1 MSLCKSEIEHV
12 HKVLSLMLKNLECPI
27 CLELM
32 KEPISTKCDHRFCRF
47 CIFKLFG
54 TKNTIPCPLC
64 KNVITKRSLQE
75 STRFKQ
81 LTEGI
86 MKMIH
91 AFQLDTGYEFSIDNT
106 PNKTPTEISAYR
118 DLWQDDTRAWSDNT
132 PQNITAT
139 GISKN
144 RTLKVHSDPPL
155 TEFVR
160 RVSTRNKRQ
169 KIERTPAYVGID
181 SDSSE
186 EPLFKTHVNIK
197 STLHPRTVNTNTTP
211 QKEKVDQS
219 DNDEKPCQGKESNL
233 SQPIR
238 EELFSSKIDDND
250 VPENTENTNVG
261 DYSCATES
269 ETEQKQMT
277 KDKSVSDFCS
287 PEAHG
292 KIIANKNS
300 LQIAAEWVNKQNCT
314 DGNKLFTDRTMPF
327 SEKSVL
333 EKDANLLDNHEKLNQ
348 KVSHQM
354 VKDETDFQRSI
365 NQSKNSSVPQVS
377 KRKSQRVMKKVSEWL
392 SKINVDEV
400 ATLAVDPNPRDQNVE
415 SDSLAERESPASD
428 EEASSAED
436 AENVKNGHLSSFKQK
451 MPKTTPAD
459 IKNKIFA
466 KTYKRDK
473 RKSVPVN
480 WSFNSD
486 SKSDDL
492 TSHREDIFDRC
503 SKTQKA
509 KRKSNGLN
517 PEDFIKRTVSEE
529 DNRDT
534 GVQNE
539 NNEID
544 PKENVPVFKNI
555 ETETNKEILDGSSDI
570 KQIDKL
576 VVTTPTKVAIS
587 NDIIMKD
594 SEQNV
599 QQLKSEL
606 CKTDAEGKKKMSK
619 SLGKKG
625 KKSSIDR
632 TKKKTKPLQL
642 VNHIVRA
649 DGSPRSNPIFMD
661 ENKIDSFP
669 SSEEPV
675 KAELET
681 RITRRSSRLKLLDEE
696 LIMQDKN
703 KGKKSK
709 LIRSHSV
716 LSPSASFAPFAEPIE
731 KNTEEGM
738 VCLESENLP
747 MQDVI
752 VQTCKDHLP
761 DADCSKQDYVASNE
775 SFANSVVEELEGS
788 AVCQLKD
795 CHKTAETKDAAVLA
809 EHPLRSDHSS
819 FVAASG
825 RNSEASGS
833 EASLLLLAPQLVPGE
848 RPSDPQLHCRYVG
861 KGEVT
866 PCGSRSRARTVMN
879 KANSSEDVSIKQRTR
894 SKETNEDSEVDTELL
909 LKSFRLSKRRSFI
922 LMAATEHQAAQD
934 ACTTAP
940 DTQCIDNVAACNSEE
955 IKTEDAVIRDTD
967 GNDGTHQELGKV
979 NLDKI
984 DSPIQNAKVASD
996 DKSKL
1001 CTFNLGN
1008 VQQLLNRENGNSVE
1022 IVPPTASTLGS
1033 PLPSVLAQH
1042 VQKVVPPSRSRSK
1055 GNRYTR
1061 LLRRKGL
1068 NCSSSVV
1075 TTEKEIFDSDRSSQA
1090 KANEQFFSNARDNS
1104 WHTKNTKIVKNR
1116 GLEVAVGQEA
1126 QHDFLSTRLASS
1138 ALPESEL
1145 LFSTRDL
1152 LGQEASEKDNRQENT
1167 SEKLPKERGLYKTGN
1182 LPLNGLLAV
1191 ENTTENKLDKSTD
1204 VARCH
1209 TQPTFMNTQQSTT
1222 VKNETSENKC
1232 PEISQISSI
1241 TPDGLLDNT
1250 EGTLNKIITKIVDEL
1265 DEVQSV
1271 YELRPC
1277 EEQLRQH
1284 EAATEKPVSSSHS
1297 KSSTEGQLKG
1307 RKKRPVKLSTSESET
1322 SDEELPCFQI
1332 FGFNSSRSNAPT
1344 VSESPSVTG
1353 YLSLKGSPGQAFSLP
1368 NSSTEIKKTDCS
1380 EANKLEE
1387 NVGSEGSLKNKCLS
1401 PSQESGE
1408 SPDLFSSQSDGS
1420 SPDASP
1426 QPKMSRKTLRQIN
1439 ALSVTEL
1446 ENQEEKNYSTVE
1458 ETVGAQH
1465 LQPPCLEGENVP
1477 VNDSE
1482 ASHIGDSSPE
1492 SEILTTQQR
1501 HAIQDNIKK
1510 LEHEM
1515 AVLEAVLDEHGS
1527 QDSEHLLSMND
1538 REDCPELIE
1547 FNGSEVTADFY
1558 QGHIEN
1564 LQSRSRCLP
1573 AAEVLNTSVTFM
1585 HEVQEKSECPESLG
1599 HLEIRQIPE
1608 KHQAANDLLDQFQA
1622 KAGSKNEMINSPNA
1636 AQKEGET
1643 KVHVN
1648 SDCEESQSTENVVG
1662 NASTLQPE
1670 NENANRRTMLQ
1681 SSEESKSS
1689 PTSSPVFNKT
1699 SNATKNTV
1707 VTIQRNMSLVA
1718 SGLNKNENLL
1728 VETFARK
1735 TGATFL
1741 STFSTSTTHVIMKTD
1756 TDLVCE
1762 RTLKYFMGIAGRR
1775 WVVSYQ
1781 WIIECFRK
1789 GMVIDEHE
1797 FEVKGDV
1804 INGRSHN
1811 GPRKARKT
1819 PDEKLLLSHYEVCCF
1834 GSFTGMS
1841 RDQLEWMV
1849 ELCGASIIKEPYLF
1863 TYSPNRTAVVIV
1875 QPDANPENTDY
1886 RAIQRQY
1893 NNFVVTREWILDS
1906 VACYQNHQLD
1916 AYLVCLPH

>member
-12 HKVLSLMLKNLECPI
+12 HEVLSLMLKNLECPI

-32 KEPISTKCDHRFCRF
+32 KEPISTKCDHQFCRF
-47 CIFKLFG
+47 CILKLFG
-54 TKNTIPCPLC
+54 KKTTIPCPLC

-91 AFQLDTGYEFSIDNT
+91 AFQLDTGYEFSTDNT

-118 DLWQDDTRAWSDNT
+118 DLWQDDTQAWSNNT
-132 PQNITAT
+132 PQNIKAT

-169 KIERTPAYVGID
+169 KVEGTPAYVGID

-197 STLHPRTVNTNTTP
+197 STLHARTVNTNTTA

-219 DNDEKPCQGKESNL
+219 DNDEKPCQGEESNL
-233 SQPIR
+233 SQPTL

-250 VPENTENTNVG
+250 VPENTENTDVG

-287 PEAHG
+287 PEAPG
-292 KIIANKNS
+292 KVIANENS
-300 LQIAAEWVNKQNCT
+300 LQIAAERVNKQNCT
-314 DGNKLFTDRTMPF
+314 DGNKPFTDRTMLS
-327 SEKSVL
+327 SENAL

-348 KVSHQM
+348 KVSNQM

-365 NQSKNSSVPQVS
+365 KQSKNSSVPQVS
-377 KRKSQRVMKKVSEWL
+377 KRKSQRIMKKVSEWL
-392 SKINVDEV
+392 SKINVDEMATV
-400 ATLAVDPNPRDQNVE
+400 AVGPNPRDQNVE
-415 SDSLAERESPASD
+415 SDSLAERENSASD
-428 EEASSAED
+428 KEASHAED
-436 AENVKNGHLSSFKQK
+436 AEYVKNDHLSSFKQK

-459 IKNKIFA
+459 IKNKIFV

-492 TSHREDIFDRC
+492 TSHREDVFDSC
-503 SKTQKA
+503 SKSRKA

-529 DNRDT
+529 DNRDS

-555 ETETNKEILDGSSDI
+555 ETETNKEILDESSDV

-576 VVTTPTKVAIS
+576 VVATTTKVAIS

-594 SEQNV
+594 SEQTV

-606 CKTDAEGKKKMSK
+606 CKPNAEGKKKVSK
-619 SLGKKG
+619 SLGRKG

-632 TKKKTKPLQL
+632 TKKKSKPLQL
-642 VNHIVRA
+642 VNHIVKA
-649 DGSPRSNPIFMD
+649 DRSPRSNQIFMN

-681 RITRRSSRLKLLDEE
+681 RITRRSSRLKLLEE

-709 LIRSHSV
+709 LTRSHSV
-716 LSPSASFAPFAEPIE
+716 PSPSASFVPFTEPIE

-747 MQDVI
+747 MLDVI
-752 VQTCKDHLP
+752 VQTCKDPLP
-761 DADCSKQDYVASNE
+761 DLDCSKQDYVTSNE
-775 SFANSVVEELEGS
+775 SFANSVVEELEDS

-795 CHKTAETKDAAVLA
+795 CHKSAETKDAAVLA
-809 EHPLRSDHSS
+809 EHHPLRSDRSS

-833 EASLLLLAPQLVPGE
+833 EASSLLLAPQLVPGE
-848 RPSDPQLHCRYVG
+848 RPSDPQLDCRYVG
-861 KGEVT
+861 KSEVT
-866 PCGSRSRARTVMN
+866 PCVGHSRAGTVMS
-879 KANSSEDVSIKQRTR
+879 KVNSREDVSVQQWTR
-894 SKETNEDSEVDTELL
+894 SKDTNEDSEVDTELL

-940 DTQCIDNVAACNSEE
+940 DTQCFDNVAASNSEE
-955 IKTEDAVIRDTD
+955 TKTEDAVIRDTD
-967 GNDGTHQELGKV
+967 GNDGTRQELEKV

-984 DSPIQNAKVASD
+984 DSPNQDAQIASD

-1001 CTFNLGN
+1001 CTFTWGN

-1033 PLPSVLAQH
+1033 PLPPVLPQH

-1061 LLRRKGL
+1061 LLRKKGS

-1075 TTEKEIFDSDRSSQA
+1075 TIEKEIFDSDRSSQA
-1090 KANEQFFSNARDNS
+1090 RANEKFSSNARENS

-1116 GLEVAVGQEA
+1116 GLEVAVGLEA

-1138 ALPESEL
+1138 AHPESEL
-1145 LFSTRDL
+1145 FFSTRDL
-1152 LGQEASEKDNRQENT
+1152 LRQEASEKDNCQENT
-1167 SEKLPKERGLYKTGN
+1167 SERSPKERGLYKTSN
-1182 LPLNGLLAV
+1182 LPLNGLLVV
-1191 ENTTENKLDKSTD
+1191 ENTAENKLDKSTD
-1204 VARCH
+1204 VAGCH
-1209 TQPTFMNTQQSTT
+1209 TQPTFMNMQHSTT

-1232 PEISQISSI
+1232 SEISQISSI
-1241 TPDGLLDNT
+1241 TPDGLLDNSG
-1250 EGTLNKIITKIVDEL
+1250 GTLNKIISKTVDEL

-1271 YELRPC
+1271 YELRSC

-1284 EAATEKPVSSSHS
+1284 EAVVEKPVSSSHS
-1297 KSSTEGQLKG
+1297 KSSSEGQLKG
-1307 RKKRPVKLSTSESET
+1307 RRKRPVKLSTSESET

-1332 FGFNSSRSNAPT
+1332 FGFSRSRSNAPT

-1353 YLSLKGSPGQAFSLP
+1353 YLSSKGSPGQVFLLP
-1368 NSSTEIKKTDCS
+1368 NSSTEAKKADCS
-1380 EANKLEE
+1380 EPNKLEE

-1426 QPKMSRKTLRQIN
+1426 QPKMSGKTLRQIN

-1446 ENQEEKNYSTVE
+1446 ENHEKNYSTVE

-1477 VNDSE
+1477 GNDSE

-1501 HAIQDNIKK
+1501 YAIQDNIKK

-1538 REDCPELIE
+1538 QEDCPDLIE
-1547 FNGSEVTADFY
+1547 FNGSEVTTGFY
-1558 QGHIEN
+1558 QGHTEN
-1564 LQSRSRCLP
+1564 LKSRSRCLP

-1585 HEVQEKSECPESLG
+1585 HEVQEESECPESLG
-1599 HLEIRQIPE
+1599 DLEIRQIPE

-1622 KAGSKNEMINSPNA
+1622 KAGSKDEMTNSPNA

-1643 KVHVN
+1643 KVHVK
-1648 SDCEESQSTENVVG
+1648 SDCEESQSTENVG

-1670 NENANRRTMLQ
+1670 NENANRRTILQ
-1681 SSEESKSS
+1681 SCEENRSS

-1699 SNATKNTV
+1699 SSTTKNTV

-1756 TDLVCE
+1756 ADLVCE

-1781 WIIECFRK
+1781 WITECFRK
-1789 GMVIDEHE
+1789 GMVIDERE

-1811 GPRKARKT
+1811 GPRKARET

-1834 GSFTGMS
+1834 GSFT
-1841 RDQLEWMV
+1841 DQLEWMV

-1863 TYSPNRTAVVIV
+1863 TYSPNRTVVVIV

-1893 NNFVVTREWILDS
+1893 NNIVVTREWILDS
-1906 VACYQNHQLD
+1906 VACYRNHQLD